1 MEAGLTHERPRRTLF
16 SALDERGPHHG
27 TNGELEPASQE
38 SMWGKPFGQ
47 TSGAPAEGASA
58 GASGL
63 GRSRS
68 FLDVYRRS
76 ESRPWLED
84 DDMQDTSRE
93 ASARLSRRPT
103 VTEEVDEDAP
113 PQPRIRTVL
122 SATGESRD
130 ADDTDRGVP
139 IVSAT
144 AAALAKLTNDDV
156 APVEK
161 EKKKKKKKVVNE
173 NGEVVVRK
181 KKRDKD
187 GTDREKK
194 DPTRRKKRVSVR
206 RKGEDAAAIEQPAEI
221 DWMDEHTPTTYL
233 DSIRDDPSAPRAVPA
248 HDGSEGTYIETSH
261 VALAPSYSGHDAVED
276 VPLEATA
283 IPESVAAPRE
293 AERTA
298 PLSPRLGQPAA
309 ASPIAPT
316 VPLSPAV
323 PAAPMSPIAPAMHL
337 SPMAPAMP
345 DVRASQTAV
354 PPVVDV
360 VTTEAAI
367 VSPGV
372 RAAMDEAPSNAAATA
387 DTSSPAFVSRA
398 APIADKWRKGQLD
411 PDAMSVVSVS
421 TYAPTLDERMRA
433 RNDVYGTGETTRMH
447 VFNQN
452 ASRLVINVY
461 ILYHGL
467 FVMLRRLWRWEQPWL
482 TGSVAAFYTVVWW
495 RGDLLAIFFLCTF
508 LYIATFRWLH
518 LPAEETF
525 EPSDTDEP
533 GLRRTLSNRTIVR
546 RTHRLDL
553 VATQPLTVASSAMLQ
568 QIGDQILIYTHGL
581 ADVHERMKNLAMWRN
596 PIVTLRYLG
605 WLLLFVVLSAHITT
619 WMMVKLPG
627 ALVFLCVFVVAPMI
641 EYGYWS
647 KVWDY
652 FQEAPTPAQGTQPF
666 VSSSRTVLDQVL
678 SNVPTDEEY
687 LHQTQLH
694 ARWETEREKRRRGE
708 FVEMEPNRI
717 EEVTEPRVRRRKDTR
732 PSKPT
737 RRVLQRWQDATDGAE
752 EPVPMASRR
761 MSRHRPVADVTGV
774 FSEPSDASAAA
785 PGAETSASTMDDSA
799 VGADVDGARPLRS
812 ARRGY
817 ILSDRPQ
824 RVSQP
829 ASSASRL
836 HTVLEPQAAE
846 AAESE
851 ESRAAHIAEAE
862 AKLRGSAQARD
873 AEAKRR
879 AAAHMAEAEAMLR
892 GAARWSVID
901 PELAEPEPVD
911 APMEAVHTTQP
922 AAAQAAPVQSAPAL
936 PVHAPV
942 VPAEPAYASAVPAEP
957 AYAPPVH
964 QPVSTEQVPAPVVSA
979 PSMAASPVAPPVTE
993 VQQVLLA
1000 PEASPIAHKIAT
1012 GAPRPDASEGS
1023 THATEWM
1030 AQPRVLPTE
1039 PLAAAAPAAAPTTA
1053 HLPPPVQSTPAAPS
1067 TAQFDSATSDT
1078 HEPQWEDVES
1088 VGSDYAGEEDED
1100 VDQRTVAER
1109 ALSALGFSLPASEP
1123 ASAVP
1128 EAETPGASAEALH
1141 EGLLPAW
1148 ESMPPTRLQV
1158 APAPPLFQV
1167 PHTEVQAPA
1176 PHAVPEET
1184 RAVTHTIETPAAP
1197 MAAPVAA
1204 PGGAPASATAA
1215 APVATTATNETTAAP
1230 WTPQPAAPAVVVQP
1244 AAPAAP
1250 VPAAHPMA
1258 AAAPTSASPP
1268 SGRPMYIAAQSD
1280 SLQEQLERR
1289 RRMRQ
1294 HQRDAL
1300 ENSVARKSSYAS
1312 LSLSQDG
1319 VAMSPAVSVD
1329 AVHARVT
1336 PDAGRSP
1343 SPSPSRG
1350 AGGATRG
1357 IRWFDDAGEP
1367 NVYLAVHRK
1376 RVGHLVVL
1384 PTRIV
1389 FQLTHSTIKPMR
1401 LPPNLSDVEAA
1412 RLTKE
1417 VDGRTFYPLISPRD
1431 VREMVRAEAQGQGRT
1446 PFEAYSVMSAVIPE
1460 PNRVM
1465 FDAPLEQI
1473 ATIKRTRKNTT
1484 VLDTCAEGLEI
1495 VLHGQPKGLTL
1506 PAVVDR
1512 DQAFQRILA
1521 LDPAKWPA

>member
-1 MEAGLTHERPRRTLF
+1 METGLTHERPRRTLF
-16 SALDERGPHHG
+16 SALDERGAHYG
-27 TNGELEPASQE
+27 TTRDMAPASQE
-38 SMWGKPFGQ
+38 SIWGKPFEQ
-47 TSGAPAEGASA
+47 TSGAPAEGSGA
-58 GASGL
+58 GATGL

-68 FLDVYRRS
+68 FLDVYRQT
-76 ESRPWLED
+76 ESRPWID
-84 DDMQDTSRE
+84 DVDAQDASRDP
-93 ASARLSRRPT
+93 SARLSRRPT
-103 VTEEVDEDAP
+103 VTDEVDEDAP

-122 SATGESRD
+122 SATGDSGD
-130 ADDTDRGVP
+130 ADDTERGVP
-139 IVSAT
+139 VVSAT
-144 AAALAKLTNDDV
+144 AAALANLAQDDV
-156 APVEK
+156 TPVEK
-161 EKKKKKKKVVNE
+161 DKKKKKKKKVINE
-173 NGEVVVRK
+173 KGEVVVRK

-187 GTDREKK
+187 GTERERK
-194 DPTRRKKRVSVR
+194 DPARRKKRVSVR
-206 RKGEDAAAIEQPAEI
+206 RKGEEDAVEQPAEI
-221 DWMDEHTPTTYL
+221 DWMDELTPTTYL
-233 DSIRDDPSAPRAVPA
+233 DSIRDDPNAPRMVPA
-248 HDGSEGTYIETSH
+248 HDEGDGAYIETSH

-276 VPLEATA
+276 VPLEAPRS
-283 IPESVAAPRE
+283 PEAVAASRE
-293 AERTA
+293 PEREA
-298 PLSPRLGQPAA
+298 PLSPPLSQPIVS
-309 ASPIAPT
+309 SPIGPA
-316 VPLSPAV
+316 VPLSPVAPAV
-323 PAAPMSPIAPAMHL
+323 PMSPVAPAVPM
-337 SPMAPAMP
+337 SPVVTAVP
-345 DVRASQTAV
+345 DVHASQTAV
-354 PPVVDV
+354 PPAMDAVA
-360 VTTEAAI
+360 TEAAI

-372 RAAMDEAPSNAAATA
+372 RAAMDAAPSSAAATA
-387 DTSSPAFVSRA
+387 DASSPVFLSRA
-398 APIADKWRKGQLD
+398 APIAEKWRKGQLD
-411 PDAMSVVSVS
+411 ADAMSVVSVS
-421 TYAPTLDERMRA
+421 TYAPTLDERMRV
-433 RNDVYGTGETTRMH
+433 RNDVYGGGETTRMH

-482 TGSVAAFYTVVWW
+482 TGGVAAFYTVVWW

-525 EPSDTDEP
+525 EPSDSDEP
-533 GLRRTLSNRTIVR
+533 GLRRTPSNRTIVR

-553 VATQPLTVASSAMLQ
+553 VATQPLTVTSSAMLQ

-619 WMMVKLPG
+619 WMMIKLPG

-641 EYGYWS
+641 EYGYWG

-652 FQEAPTPAQGTQPF
+652 IQEAPAPTQGTRPF

-687 LHQTQLH
+687 LHQTRLQ

-717 EEVTEPRVRRRKDTR
+717 VEEVTEPRVRRRKDTR
-732 PSKPT
+732 PSKPA
-737 RRVLQRWQDATDGAE
+737 RRVLQRWQDATDGIE

-761 MSRHRPVADVTGV
+761 MSRHRPVTDLTGV
-774 FSEPSDASAAA
+774 FSEPGDASAAA
-785 PGAETSASTMDDSA
+785 HDTETSASTLNNSA
-799 VGADVDGARPLRS
+799 AATDVDAVRPLRS

-836 HTVLEPQAAE
+836 RTVPEPE
-846 AAESE
+846 AAETEAVEPE

-862 AKLRGSAQARD
+862 AKLRGSAQARE

-901 PELAEPEPVD
+901 PELAEPEPVEE
-911 APMEAVHTTQP
+911 PMETERTAQP
-922 AAAQAAPVQSAPAL
+922 AATETAPVQDAPVQPVSAPG
-936 PVHAPV
+936 
-942 VPAEPAYASAVPAEP
+942 VPAEPANAPPIPAEP
-957 AYAPPVH
+957 AYAPLVP
-964 QPVSTEQVPAPVVSA
+964 QSASTRQVPEPVGLAP
-979 PSMAASPVAPPVTE
+979 PTAASLVAPPVTE
-993 VQQVLLA
+993 VQQVVLA
-1000 PEASPIAHKIAT
+1000 PEASPIAHKIPSDAS
-1012 GAPRPDASEGS
+1012 RPDASEAS
-1023 THATEWM
+1023 AQATEWR

-1039 PLAAAAPAAAPTTA
+1039 PVADAVPAAAPVTA
-1053 HLPPPVQSTPAAPS
+1053 HLPPPVQSQPAAPPA
-1067 TAQFDSATSDT
+1067 AQFDSGASDT
-1078 HEPQWEDVES
+1078 NEPQWEDVES
-1088 VGSDYAGEEDED
+1088 AGSEYAGEEDED

-1123 ASAVP
+1123 ASAAP
-1128 EAETPGASAEALH
+1128 EAKGPPSATEAPH
-1141 EGLLPAW
+1141 VGLLPAW
-1148 ESMPPTRLQV
+1148 ESAPPARLQV

-1167 PHTEVQAPA
+1167 PHTEVHAPA
-1176 PHAVPEET
+1176 TRNVPEET
-1184 RAVTHTIETPAAP
+1184 RTATQMVEVPAAS
-1197 MAAPVAA
+1197 VAA
-1204 PGGAPASATAA
+1204 PEATPGKVTAA
-1215 APVATTATNETTAAP
+1215 VPVATTATNEATTGP

-1244 AAPAAP
+1244 AAPA
-1250 VPAAHPMA
+1250 PAAHPVAPMA
-1258 AAAPTSASPP
+1258 PASASPP

-1294 HQRDAL
+1294 HQRDVL

-1329 AVHARVT
+1329 AVHARVAS
-1336 PDAGRSP
+1336 DAGRSP
-1343 SPSPSRG
+1343 SPSPSRSM
-1350 AGGATRG
+1350 GGGTRG

-1367 NVYLAVHRK
+1367 NIYLAVYRK

-1401 LPPNLSDVEAA
+1401 LPPNLSDIEAA

-1417 VDGRTFYPLISPRD
+1417 VDGRIFYPLISPRD

-1473 ATIKRTRKNTT
+1473 ATIKRTRKNTP

-1495 VLHGQPKGLTL
+1495 VLQGQPKGLTL

-1521 LDPAKWPA
+1521 LDPSKWPA